1 MRLVPIN
8 SILPGAI
15 LSKTIYSKSGAL
27 LLRAGYPLHEKMI
40 DTARKN
46 GVEFLYIEDSYS
58 EQLIDNIIRPE
69 LKKRA
74 IYTIKE
80 SFKQLH
86 KLSTESNPSSVKSNE
101 IINNISSLAGE
112 LVDNVLFTKQI
123 GFHLVDI
130 KNRDNDTYNHSV
142 NTALLAI
149 VLAIE
154 LGYEKKQLQS
164 ITVGTLLHDLG
175 KLFIPTEILLKPGKL
190 TFEEFA
196 IIKEHPKLGYD
207 YLKNQVNIDSIALS
221 IVYEHHEKANGL
233 GYPNNLKAKN
243 ISPFAKIVSIC
254 DVYEALTSDRA
265 YRKAVSPNE
274 ALELLMGSC
283 GTDFDLNMV
292 SSFIKRINPY
302 PVGSIVRLSNK
313 DLAVI
318 KKTNPKYVLRPVV
331 SVINDNCTDINSMD
345 LDLMERFDVVIEE
358 LYSEAQENVPSTL

>member
-8 SILPGAI
+8 SILPGAV

-27 LLRAGYPLHEKMI
+27 LLRSGYPLHEKMI

-46 GVEFLYIEDSYS
+46 GIEFLYIEDSYS
-58 EQLIDNIIRPE
+58 EQLIDNIIKPE
-69 LKKRA
+69 LRRKAILTVKK
-74 IYTIKE
+74 
-80 SFKQLH
+80 SFEQLH
-86 KLSTESNPSSVKSNE
+86 KLSTEINPNSAESYE

-112 LVDNVLFTKQI
+112 LVDNILFTKQI
-123 GFHLVDI
+123 ALHLVDI
-130 KNRDNDTYNHSV
+130 KNRDNDTYDHSV

-154 LGYEKKQLQS
+154 LGYEKKHLHS

-190 TFEEFA
+190 TFEEFT
-196 IIKEHPKLGYD
+196 IIKRHPTLGYD
-207 YLKNQVNIDSIALS
+207 YLKNQINIDPISLS
-221 IVYEHHEKANGL
+221 IVYEHHEKSSGL
-233 GYPNNLKAKN
+233 GYPNNLKAKD
-243 ISPFAKIVSIC
+243 ISPFAKLVSIC

-283 GTDFDLNMV
+283 GSDFDLEMV
-292 SSFIKRINPY
+292 NAFIKRINPY
-302 PVGSIVRLSNK
+302 PVGSIVKLSNK

-318 KKTNPKYVLRPVV
+318 KKTNSRYVLRPVV
-331 SVINDNCTDINSMD
+331 SIIKDNCTDINLVD
-345 LDLMERFDVVIEE
+345 LDLMEKFDVVIEG
-358 LYSEAQENVPSTL
+358 LYSEAL